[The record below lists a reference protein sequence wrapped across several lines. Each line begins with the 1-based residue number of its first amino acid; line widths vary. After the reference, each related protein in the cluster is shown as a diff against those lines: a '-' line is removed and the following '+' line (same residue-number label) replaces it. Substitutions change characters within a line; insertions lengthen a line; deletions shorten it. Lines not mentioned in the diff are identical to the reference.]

1 MKTIS
6 DFIVRKRALVL
17 AATTVLVVVCALF
30 IPRVETNADMT
41 KYLPDSSPM
50 KQGMALMEEEF
61 PDSATTQTIRVMFD
75 GLTPAQNEEAKGK
88 LEAIPYVD
96 SVDYQPDSPDHNKD
110 GHSLF
115 VLGTPC
121 EYGTPEELSIE
132 EALDTGFSS
141 YDMQWMTD
149 NPEFEE
155 LPAWAIPLAL
165 AILLVVLLAMSSSWI
180 EPFLFLA
187 STGFAVI
194 ANMGTNIVLGS
205 VSNITASIAAILQ
218 LILSMDYAI
227 ILMNRYRQ
235 EREHTPD
242 KAEAMKRAW
251 TNAFSSIASSST
263 TTVLGL
269 LAMVFMSLK
278 IGADLGFVLAKG
290 VLLSMLCTL
299 TILPGLIL
307 IFDKPIAKT
316 AKKTPRLRMDRIGAF
331 SYRARKATVVLFAVL
346 FAGTSLLQ
354 SQMGIVTSIAKE
366 DPIAD
371 VFAPANPVVLL
382 YDNDDE
388 ASIAELSSLL
398 EDDPDVA
405 SVASYATTLG
415 KPLTAAE
422 MTDAVK
428 DLADQGS
435 SSLGLDASRD
445 IDPLLIDLLYYDR
458 LAQGTLHPIPV
469 GEFLGFL
476 SADVACNETLSGHL
490 DEETRAKLE
499 QLAKFSDPGTLAQ
512 PMDAEGLAQFLGMGA
527 YDVEKLMVL
536 YYAQVGGVDP
546 GVMTL
551 PTFASFVAGEVATDE
566 AYASLIDQNAAAQL
580 GALATFTDVSAM
592 TAPRSAAEIAG
603 LAGMDVQAVELLF
616 TYYYAQT
623 PGYEPGRTT
632 LPAFA
637 QFLANDVAAQP
648 AFAGY
653 LDEATRA
660 RLGMLTLFA
669 NPELTQKQMGS
680 AELAG
685 VLGMDEAM
693 VVRIVDLYHSKHGIG
708 GSTLSLE
715 QLVGFLLAGDA
726 ENGGI
731 ASALDEATL
740 QQLETART
748 IMAAS
753 SSGAEFG
760 YAELAG
766 FLGMDEASA
775 KLLCTYRTAL
785 HGDASSWKL
794 SMQAFVNFLMAD
806 SGRLQGALDAGSL
819 QQLSL
824 AQALINGSV
833 AGTAYTPA
841 QLSGLL
847 GIGESQLNA
856 LYLLYLS
863 EHGDTSAWRLSVQE
877 ALRFLASAATSD
889 PAIAS
894 RAGLGAA
901 DLQAASTLVD
911 AVVSEKPHT
920 VEELSLVLAN
930 VGQPLDDGSL
940 ELLYLYHASQHHRDP
955 SWTLTVDQLFR
966 HLSGSMASD
975 PRFQAL
981 FDDGLRADLAA
992 LQRDI
997 DEAVAQLKGSD
1008 RSLMMISTTLPVE
1021 SPETTAFLE
1030 RLAAQLDQRTDGA
1043 YYLMGTSVMGYE
1055 VMNSFADEMLF
1066 ITLLTACVIFL
1077 VVALTFR
1084 SLVVP
1089 AILVAIVQCGIYLVF
1104 SILALQGGGTYYLAL
1119 LILQCILMGATID
1132 YGILFTTY
1140 YREKRGMLDVK
1151 EALIAAYNGSIH
1163 TIATS
1168 GLIMILMTAVV
1179 GSLYPDPAMQQICLT
1194 LSQGFLCAIALIL
1207 VVLPGMLALFDRFV
1221 SRRGKRAAP
1230 EELEQGRA

>member
-75 GLTPAQNEEAKGK
+75 GLTPAQNEEVKGK
-88 LEAIPYVD
+88 LEAIPHVD
-96 SVDYQPDSPDHNKD
+96 SVDYRPDSPDHNKD

-331 SYRARKATVVLFAVL
+331 SYRARKATVVLFALL

-580 GALATFTDVSAM
+580 GALATFTDVGAM

-603 LAGMDVQAVELLF
+603 LAGMDVQAVKLLF
-616 TYYYAQT
+616 TYYYAQS
-623 PGYEPGRTT
+623 PSYEPDGAT

-669 NPELTQKQMGS
+669 NPELSQKQMGS

-785 HGDASSWKL
+785 HGDASS
-794 SMQAFVNFLMAD
+794 
-806 SGRLQGALDAGSL
+806 
-819 QQLSL
+819 
-824 AQALINGSV
+824 
-833 AGTAYTPA
+833 
-841 QLSGLL
+841 
-847 GIGESQLNA
+847 
-856 LYLLYLS
+856 
-863 EHGDTSAWRLSVQE
+863 
-877 ALRFLASAATSD
+877 
-889 PAIAS
+889 
-894 RAGLGAA
+894 
-901 DLQAASTLVD
+901 
-911 AVVSEKPHT
+911 
-920 VEELSLVLAN
+920 
-930 VGQPLDDGSL
+930 
-940 ELLYLYHASQHHRDP
+940 
-955 SWTLTVDQLFR
+955 
-966 HLSGSMASD
+966 
-975 PRFQAL
+975 
-981 FDDGLRADLAA
+981 
-992 LQRDI
+992 
-997 DEAVAQLKGSD
+997 
-1008 RSLMMISTTLPVE
+1008 
-1021 SPETTAFLE
+1021 
-1030 RLAAQLDQRTDGA
+1030 
-1043 YYLMGTSVMGYE
+1043 
-1055 VMNSFADEMLF
+1055 
-1066 ITLLTACVIFL
+1066 
-1077 VVALTFR
+1077 
-1084 SLVVP
+1084 
-1089 AILVAIVQCGIYLVF
+1089 
-1104 SILALQGGGTYYLAL
+1104 
-1119 LILQCILMGATID
+1119 
-1132 YGILFTTY
+1132 
-1140 YREKRGMLDVK
+1140 
-1151 EALIAAYNGSIH
+1151 
-1163 TIATS
+1163 
-1168 GLIMILMTAVV
+1168 
-1179 GSLYPDPAMQQICLT
+1179 
-1194 LSQGFLCAIALIL
+1194 
-1207 VVLPGMLALFDRFV
+1207 
-1221 SRRGKRAAP
+1221 
-1230 EELEQGRA
+1230 

>member
-75 GLTPAQNEEAKGK
+75 GLTPAQNEEVKGK
-88 LEAIPYVD
+88 LEAIPHVD
-96 SVDYQPDSPDHNKD
+96 SVDYRPDSPDHNKD

-331 SYRARKATVVLFAVL
+331 SYRARKATVVLFALL

-580 GALATFTDVSAM
+580 GALATFTDVGAM

-603 LAGMDVQAVELLF
+603 LAGMDVQAVKLLF
-616 TYYYAQT
+616 TYYYAQS
-623 PGYEPGRTT
+623 PSYEPDGAT

-669 NPELTQKQMGS
+669 NPELSQKQMGS

-806 SGRLQGALDAGSL
+806 SGRLQGALDARSL

-894 RAGLGAA
+894 RAGLGAG

-930 VGQPLDDGSL
+930 AGQPLDDGSL

-1055 VMNSFADEMLF
+1055 VLNSFADEMLF

-1084 SLVVP
+1084 FLVVP

-1140 YREKRGMLDVK
+1140 YREKRGMLGVK

>member
-75 GLTPAQNEEAKGK
+75 GLTPAQNEEEKGK
-88 LEAIPYVD
+88 LEAIPHVD
-96 SVDYQPDSPDHNKD
+96 SVDYRPDSPDHNKD

-331 SYRARKATVVLFAVL
+331 SYRARKATVVLFALL

-580 GALATFTDVSAM
+580 GALATFTDVGAM

-603 LAGMDVQAVELLF
+603 LAGMDVQAVKLLF
-616 TYYYAQT
+616 TYYYAQS
-623 PGYEPGRTT
+623 PSYEPDGAT

-669 NPELTQKQMGS
+669 NPELSQKQMGS

-708 GSTLSLE
+708 GRTLSLE

-806 SGRLQGALDAGSL
+806 SGRLQGALDARSL

-894 RAGLGAA
+894 RAGLGAG

-930 VGQPLDDGSL
+930 AGQPLDDGSL

-1055 VMNSFADEMLF
+1055 VLNSFADEMLF

-1140 YREKRGMLDVK
+1140 YREKRGMLGVK

>member
-75 GLTPAQNEEAKGK
+75 GLTPAQNEEVKGK
-88 LEAIPYVD
+88 LEAIPHVD
-96 SVDYQPDSPDHNKD
+96 SVDYRPDSPDHNKD

-331 SYRARKATVVLFAVL
+331 SYRARKATVVLFALL

-580 GALATFTDVSAM
+580 GALATFTDVGAM

-603 LAGMDVQAVELLF
+603 LAGMDVQAVKLLF
-616 TYYYAQT
+616 TYYYAQS
-623 PGYEPGRTT
+623 PSYEPDGAT

-669 NPELTQKQMGS
+669 NPELSQKQMGS

-806 SGRLQGALDAGSL
+806 SGRLQGALDARSL

-894 RAGLGAA
+894 RAGLGAG

-930 VGQPLDDGSL
+930 AGQPLDDGSL

-1030 RLAAQLDQRTDGA
+1030 RLAAQLDQRTDSA

-1055 VMNSFADEMLF
+1055 VLNSFADEMLF

-1140 YREKRGMLDVK
+1140 YREKRGMLGVK

>member
-75 GLTPAQNEEAKGK
+75 GLTPAQNEEVKGK
-88 LEAIPYVD
+88 LEAIPHVD

-110 GHSLF
+110 GYSLF

-476 SADVACNETLSGHL
+476 SADVARNETLSGHL
-490 DEETRAKLE
+490 DEETCAKLE

-580 GALATFTDVSAM
+580 GALATFNDVGAM

-623 PGYEPGRTT
+623 PGYEPDGAT

-660 RLGMLTLFA
+660 RLSMLTLFA

-693 VVRIVDLYHSKHGIG
+693 VVHIVDLYHSKHGIG

-806 SGRLQGALDAGSL
+806 SGRLQGALDARSL

-930 VGQPLDDGSL
+930 AGQPLDDGSL

-966 HLSGSMASD
+966 HLSGNMASD

-997 DEAVAQLKGSD
+997 DEAVAQLKGID

-1055 VMNSFADEMLF
+1055 VLNSFADEMLF

-1140 YREKRGMLDVK
+1140 YREKRGILDVK

-1207 VVLPGMLALFDRFV
+1207 VVLPGMLALLDRFV

>member
-75 GLTPAQNEEAKGK
+75 GLTPAQNEEVKGK
-88 LEAIPYVD
+88 LEAIPHVD

-580 GALATFTDVSAM
+580 GALATFTDVGAM

-623 PGYEPGRTT
+623 PGYEPGGAT

-693 VVRIVDLYHSKHGIG
+693 VVHIVDLYHSKHGIG

-920 VEELSLVLAN
+920 VEEISLVLAN
-930 VGQPLDDGSL
+930 AGQPLDDGSL

-1021 SPETTAFLE
+1021 SSETTAFLE

-1055 VMNSFADEMLF
+1055 VLNSFADEMLF

-1140 YREKRGMLDVK
+1140 YREKRGMLGVK

>member
-75 GLTPAQNEEAKGK
+75 GLTPAQNEEVKGK
-88 LEAIPYVD
+88 LEAIPHVD
-96 SVDYQPDSPDHNKD
+96 SVDYRPDSPDHNKD

-121 EYGTPEELSIE
+121 EYDTPEELSIE

-331 SYRARKATVVLFAVL
+331 SYRARKATVVLFALL

-580 GALATFTDVSAM
+580 GALATFTDVGAM

-603 LAGMDVQAVELLF
+603 LAGMDVQAVKLLF
-616 TYYYAQT
+616 TYYYAQS
-623 PGYEPGRTT
+623 PSYEPDGAT

-669 NPELTQKQMGS
+669 NPELSQKQMGS

-753 SSGAEFG
+753 SSGG
-760 YAELAG
+760 GVRLRRAG
-766 FLGMDEASA
+766 RLPGQDEASA

-806 SGRLQGALDAGSL
+806 SGRLRGALDARSL

-824 AQALINGSV
+824 AQALINGWV

-894 RAGLGAA
+894 RAGLGAG
-901 DLQAASTLVD
+901 DSQAASTLVD

-930 VGQPLDDGSL
+930 AGQPWTTARWSCCTCTTPANITAIRAGRSPWTSCSAISP
-940 ELLYLYHASQHHRDP
+940 EAWRATRASKP
-955 SWTLTVDQLFR
+955 S
-966 HLSGSMASD
+966 
-975 PRFQAL
+975 
-981 FDDGLRADLAA
+981 
-992 LQRDI
+992 
-997 DEAVAQLKGSD
+997 
-1008 RSLMMISTTLPVE
+1008 STTGSAP
-1021 SPETTAFLE
+1021 
-1030 RLAAQLDQRTDGA
+1030 
-1043 YYLMGTSVMGYE
+1043 TSRPC
-1055 VMNSFADEMLF
+1055 S
-1066 ITLLTACVIFL
+1066 
-1077 VVALTFR
+1077 
-1084 SLVVP
+1084 
-1089 AILVAIVQCGIYLVF
+1089 
-1104 SILALQGGGTYYLAL
+1104 
-1119 LILQCILMGATID
+1119 
-1132 YGILFTTY
+1132 
-1140 YREKRGMLDVK
+1140 
-1151 EALIAAYNGSIH
+1151 
-1163 TIATS
+1163 ATS
-1168 GLIMILMTAVV
+1168 MKPWR
-1179 GSLYPDPAMQQICLT
+1179 S
-1194 LSQGFLCAIALIL
+1194 
-1207 VVLPGMLALFDRFV
+1207 
-1221 SRRGKRAAP
+1221 
-1230 EELEQGRA
+1230 

>member
-1 MKTIS
+1 
-6 DFIVRKRALVL
+6 
-17 AATTVLVVVCALF
+17 
-30 IPRVETNADMT
+30 
-41 KYLPDSSPM
+41 
-50 KQGMALMEEEF
+50 
-61 PDSATTQTIRVMFD
+61 
-75 GLTPAQNEEAKGK
+75 
-88 LEAIPYVD
+88 
-96 SVDYQPDSPDHNKD
+96 
-110 GHSLF
+110 
-115 VLGTPC
+115 
-121 EYGTPEELSIE
+121 
-132 EALDTGFSS
+132 
-141 YDMQWMTD
+141 
-149 NPEFEE
+149 
-155 LPAWAIPLAL
+155 
-165 AILLVVLLAMSSSWI
+165 
-180 EPFLFLA
+180 
-187 STGFAVI
+187 
-194 ANMGTNIVLGS
+194 
-205 VSNITASIAAILQ
+205 
-218 LILSMDYAI
+218 
-227 ILMNRYRQ
+227 
-235 EREHTPD
+235 
-242 KAEAMKRAW
+242 
-251 TNAFSSIASSST
+251 
-263 TTVLGL
+263 
-269 LAMVFMSLK
+269 
-278 IGADLGFVLAKG
+278 
-290 VLLSMLCTL
+290 
-299 TILPGLIL
+299 
-307 IFDKPIAKT
+307 
-316 AKKTPRLRMDRIGAF
+316 
-331 SYRARKATVVLFAVL
+331 
-346 FAGTSLLQ
+346 
-354 SQMGIVTSIAKE
+354 
-366 DPIAD
+366 
-371 VFAPANPVVLL
+371 
-382 YDNDDE
+382 
-388 ASIAELSSLL
+388 
-398 EDDPDVA
+398 
-405 SVASYATTLG
+405 
-415 KPLTAAE
+415 
-422 MTDAVK
+422 
-428 DLADQGS
+428 
-435 SSLGLDASRD
+435 
-445 IDPLLIDLLYYDR
+445 
-458 LAQGTLHPIPV
+458 
-469 GEFLGFL
+469 
-476 SADVACNETLSGHL
+476 
-490 DEETRAKLE
+490 
-499 QLAKFSDPGTLAQ
+499 
-512 PMDAEGLAQFLGMGA
+512 
-527 YDVEKLMVL
+527 
-536 YYAQVGGVDP
+536 
-546 GVMTL
+546 
-551 PTFASFVAGEVATDE
+551 
-566 AYASLIDQNAAAQL
+566 
-580 GALATFTDVSAM
+580 
-592 TAPRSAAEIAG
+592 
-603 LAGMDVQAVELLF
+603 
-616 TYYYAQT
+616 
-623 PGYEPGRTT
+623 
-632 LPAFA
+632 
-637 QFLANDVAAQP
+637 
-648 AFAGY
+648 
-653 LDEATRA
+653 
-660 RLGMLTLFA
+660 
-669 NPELTQKQMGS
+669 
-680 AELAG
+680 
-685 VLGMDEAM
+685 
-693 VVRIVDLYHSKHGIG
+693 
-708 GSTLSLE
+708 
-715 QLVGFLLAGDA
+715 
-726 ENGGI
+726 
-731 ASALDEATL
+731 
-740 QQLETART
+740 
-748 IMAAS
+748 MAAS

-806 SGRLQGALDAGSL
+806 SGRLQGALDARSL

-894 RAGLGAA
+894 RAGLGAG

-930 VGQPLDDGSL
+930 AGQPLDDGSL

-1055 VMNSFADEMLF
+1055 VLNSFADEMLF

-1140 YREKRGMLDVK
+1140 YRERRGMLGVK

>member
-75 GLTPAQNEEAKGK
+75 GLTPAQNEEVKGK
-88 LEAIPYVD
+88 LEAIPHVD

-346 FAGTSLLQ
+346 FAGTFLLQ

-476 SADVACNETLSGHL
+476 SADVARNETLSGHL

-580 GALATFTDVSAM
+580 GALATFTDVGAM

-653 LDEATRA
+653 LDEATHA

-693 VVRIVDLYHSKHGIG
+693 VVHIVDLYHSKHGIG

-740 QQLETART
+740 QQLETARI

>member
-75 GLTPAQNEEAKGK
+75 GLTPAQNEEVKGK
-88 LEAIPYVD
+88 LEAIPHVD

-499 QLAKFSDPGTLAQ
+499 QLAKFSDPETLAQ

-580 GALATFTDVSAM
+580 GALATFTDVGAM

-616 TYYYAQT
+616 TYYYAQS
-623 PGYEPGRTT
+623 PSYEPDGAT

-693 VVRIVDLYHSKHGIG
+693 VVHIVDLYHSKHGIG

-824 AQALINGSV
+824 AQALINGSI

-894 RAGLGAA
+894 RAGLGAG

-930 VGQPLDDGSL
+930 AGQPLDDGSL

-997 DEAVAQLKGSD
+997 DEAVAQLKGID

-1140 YREKRGMLDVK
+1140 YREKRGILDVK

-1179 GSLYPDPAMQQICLT
+1179 GSLYPDPAMRQICLT

-1207 VVLPGMLALFDRFV
+1207 VVLPGMLALLDRFV

>member
-75 GLTPAQNEEAKGK
+75 GLTPAQNEEVKGK
-88 LEAIPYVD
+88 LEAIPHVD
-96 SVDYQPDSPDHNKD
+96 SVDYRPDSPDHNKD

-331 SYRARKATVVLFAVL
+331 SYRARKATVVLFALL

-580 GALATFTDVSAM
+580 GALATFTDVGAM

-603 LAGMDVQAVELLF
+603 LAGMDVQAVKLLF
-616 TYYYAQT
+616 TYYYAQS
-623 PGYEPGRTT
+623 PSYEPDGAT

-669 NPELTQKQMGS
+669 NPELSQKQMGS

-806 SGRLQGALDAGSL
+806 SGRLQGALDARSL

-894 RAGLGAA
+894 RAGLGAG

-930 VGQPLDDGSL
+930 AGQPLDDGSL

-1055 VMNSFADEMLF
+1055 VLNSFADEMLF

-1140 YREKRGMLDVK
+1140 YREKRGMLGVK

-1207 VVLPGMLALFDRFV
+1207 VVRPGMLALFDRFV